1 MTYRFMT
8 YRILARIFK
17 ATLMLILCVLFIGVG
32 LMAFVLFRPNIQAG
46 LRNAQAWIFNNDEVG
61 CDMDLPYLKGKFC
74 MARDPEGKIF
84 YVNGEY
90 KIYIK

>member
-1 MTYRFMT
+1 MTYRLMT
-8 YRILARIFK
+8 HRILARIFR

-32 LMAFVLFRPNIQAG
+32 LMASVLFRPNIQAG

-61 CDMDLPYLKGKFC
+61 CDMSLPSVKGTFC
-74 MARDPEGKIF
+74 MARDQEGKIF

>member
-1 MTYRFMT
+1 MTYRLMT
-8 YRILARIFK
+8 HRILAKIFK
-17 ATLMLILCVLFIGVG
+17 ATLMLIFCLLFISAGM
-32 LMAFVLFRPNIQAG
+32 MAFVLFRSNIQAG
-46 LRNAQAWIFNNDEVG
+46 LRNTQAWIFNNDEVG
-61 CDMDLPYLKGKFC
+61 CNMSLPSMKGTFC

>member
-1 MTYRFMT
+1 MTYRLMT
-8 YRILARIFK
+8 HRILARIFK
-17 ATLMLILCVLFIGVG
+17 ATLMLILCVLFISAGM
-32 LMAFVLFRPNIQAG
+32 MAFVLFRPNIQAV

-61 CDMDLPYLKGKFC
+61 CEMSLPSMKGTFC
-74 MARDPEGKIF
+74 MARDTEGKIF

>member
-17 ATLMLILCVLFIGVG
+17 ATMMLIFCVLFIGVG

-46 LRNAQAWIFNNDEVG
+46 LRNTQDWLFNEAKDR
-61 CDMDLPYLKGKFC
+61 CDMNLPSMKGTFC

>member
-17 ATLMLILCVLFIGVG
+17 ATLMLIFCLLFISAGM
-32 LMAFVLFRPNIQAG
+32 MAFVLFRPNIQAG
-46 LRNAQAWIFNNDEVG
+46 LRNAQAWIFNNDQVG
-61 CDMDLPYLKGKFC
+61 CDMNLPSMKGTFC

>member
-8 YRILARIFK
+8 YRILARIFR
-17 ATLMLILCVLFIGVG
+17 ATLMLIFCLLFISAGM
-32 LMAFVLFRPNIQAG
+32 MAFVLFRPNIQAG
-46 LRNAQAWIFNNDEVG
+46 LRNTQDWLFNKDKAA
-61 CDMDLPYLKGKFC
+61 CDMSLPSMKGTFC

>member
-1 MTYRFMT
+1 MTYRLMT

-46 LRNAQAWIFNNDEVG
+46 LRNTQAWIFNNDEVG
-61 CDMDLPYLKGKFC
+61 CNMSLPSMKGTFC

>member
-17 ATLMLILCVLFIGVG
+17 ATMMLIFCVLFIGVG

-46 LRNAQAWIFNNDEVG
+46 LRNTQDWLFNKAKDR
-61 CDMDLPYLKGKFC
+61 CDMNLPSMKGTFC
-74 MARDPEGKIF
+74 TARDPEGNIF

>member
-1 MTYRFMT
+1 MTYRLMT
-8 YRILARIFK
+8 HRILARIFR

-32 LMAFVLFRPNIQAG
+32 LMGFVLFRPNIQAG
-46 LRNAQAWIFNNDEVG
+46 LRNTQDWLFSNDEVG
-61 CDMDLPYLKGKFC
+61 CEMSLPSIKGTFC

>member
-1 MTYRFMT
+1 MTYRLMT
-8 YRILARIFK
+8 HRILARIFR

-32 LMAFVLFRPNIQAG
+32 LMAFVLFRPNIQSG
-46 LRNAQAWIFNNDEVG
+46 LRNTQAWIFNNDEDG
-61 CDMDLPYLKGKFC
+61 CDMSLPSMKGTFC

>member
-8 YRILARIFK
+8 YRIIAKTFK
-17 ATLMLILCVLFIGVG
+17 ATLMLIFCLLFISVG
-32 LMAFVLFRPNIQAG
+32 MMAFVLFRPNIQAG
-46 LRNAQAWIFNNDEVG
+46 LRNTQDWLFTMDKDR
-61 CDMDLPYLKGKFC
+61 CDMSLPSMKGTFC

>member
-17 ATLMLILCVLFIGVG
+17 ATMMLILCVLFIGVG

-46 LRNAQAWIFNNDEVG
+46 LRNAQVWIFNNDEVG
-61 CDMDLPYLKGKFC
+61 CDMSLPSMKGTFC

>member
-17 ATLMLILCVLFIGVG
+17 ATLMLIFCLLFISAGM
-32 LMAFVLFRPNIQAG
+32 MAFVLFRSNIQAG
-46 LRNAQAWIFNNDEVG
+46 LRNTQDWLFNKDKNG
-61 CDMDLPYLKGKFC
+61 CDMSLPSMKGTFC

>member
-8 YRILARIFK
+8 YRILEKTFK
-17 ATLMLILCVLFIGVG
+17 ATLMLIFCVLFIGVG
-32 LMAFVLFRPNIQAG
+32 LMAFVLFRPNIQVG
-46 LRNAQAWIFNNDEVG
+46 LRTAQDWLLTMDKAG
-61 CDMDLPYLKGKFC
+61 CDMSLPSMKGTFC
-74 MARDPEGKIF
+74 MARDPEGNIF

>member
-17 ATLMLILCVLFIGVG
+17 ATMMLIFCVLFIGVG

-46 LRNAQAWIFNNDEVG
+46 LRNTQAWIFNNDEVG
-61 CDMDLPYLKGKFC
+61 CNMSLPSMKGTFC
-74 MARDPEGKIF
+74 TARDPEGNIF

-90 KIYIK
+90 KI

>member
-1 MTYRFMT
+1 MTYRLMT
-8 YRILARIFK
+8 HRILARIFR
-17 ATLMLILCVLFIGVG
+17 ATLMLILCVLFISAGM
-32 LMAFVLFRPNIQAG
+32 MAFVLFRPNIQAG

-61 CDMDLPYLKGKFC
+61 CEMSLPSMKGTFC

>member
-8 YRILARIFK
+8 YRIIAKTFK
-17 ATLMLILCVLFIGVG
+17 ATLMLIFCLLFISVG
-32 LMAFVLFRPNIQAG
+32 MMAFVLFRPNIQAG
-46 LRNAQAWIFNNDEVG
+46 LRNTQDWLFSQNKNG
-61 CDMDLPYLKGKFC
+61 CDMDLPSLKGKFC

>member
-8 YRILARIFK
+8 YRIIAKTFK

-46 LRNAQAWIFNNDEVG
+46 LRNAQAWIFNNDEKG
-61 CDMDLPYLKGKFC
+61 CDMSLPSLKGNFC
-74 MARDPEGKIF
+74 IARDPEGNIF
-84 YVNGEY
+84 YANEEY
-90 KIYIK
+90 RIYIK

>member
-8 YRILARIFK
+8 YRILERIFK
-17 ATLMLILCVLFIGVG
+17 ATMMLIFCLLFISAG
-32 LMAFVLFRPNIQAG
+32 LMAFVLFRPNIQAV
-46 LRNAQAWIFNNDEVG
+46 LRTAQDWLLTMDKDR
-61 CDMDLPYLKGKFC
+61 CDMSLPSMKGTFC